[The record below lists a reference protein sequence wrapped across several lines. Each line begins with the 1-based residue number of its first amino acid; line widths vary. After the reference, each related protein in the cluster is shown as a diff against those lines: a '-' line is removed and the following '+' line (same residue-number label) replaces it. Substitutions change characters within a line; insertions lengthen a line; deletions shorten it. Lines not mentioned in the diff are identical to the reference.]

1 MPSNMAYQQILHILK
16 RLALGIPALLIIT
29 SVVFLLSKAMPGNS
43 GTYLLEQDGGG
54 IGSLADGVERE
65 KTYRTY
71 LQRTGQDKPLF
82 YFALSSKAEP
92 DTLDKIFSEKQRYF
106 VKQLCFEFG
115 DWRYVHDY
123 YQALKKLQVDVEQR
137 SRENHLQP
145 IVERL
150 FQAVTEAEIQGVL
163 YLLTVEAEA
172 SRLDWTI
179 ALQSVQRSFEQMLKN
194 SKPYRKLVPVVLW
207 NGKDNQYHAWLAG
220 LFKGEMGFS
229 LRGHRPV
236 TAIIGEAI
244 GVTLFMSIT
253 ALCIGW
259 GMALI
264 LGLVVNL
271 PACRK
276 IGSPL
281 MAALYVL
288 DTVPLFLLSFL
299 LLIVFSAT
307 SFQGALPTLGM
318 EDYANAAG
326 GISGIGALV
335 NQLALP
341 ITCMTLAV
349 LPYITAQ
356 VDRAVKEEWAKEHVK
371 TAYAKGLADFAVLK
385 KHVLNNAWVPLITL
399 FTTHLPAII
408 SGAVVVEV
416 IFAIPGMGRL
426 LVNAVSGR
434 DYPVILGVIFIVAT
448 MKILANI
455 LADILYAIVDPRIKI
470 GK

>member
-1 MPSNMAYQQILHILK
+1 MANQQILHILK
-16 RLALGIPALLIIT
+16 RLALGVPALFIIT

-43 GTYLLEQDGGG
+43 GTYLLEHDGGG
-54 IGSLADGVERE
+54 ISPLADEEERE
-65 KTYRTY
+65 NIYRTY

-82 YFALSSKAEP
+82 YVALSSMAEP
-92 DTLDKIFSEKQRYF
+92 DTLYKIFPEKQRDF
-106 VKQLCFEFG
+106 VKQLCFAYG

-123 YQALKKLQVDVEQR
+123 YQSLKRLQAEVSQG
-137 SRENHLQP
+137 SREGYLQP

-150 FQAVTEAEIQGVL
+150 MQAVTEAEVREVL
-163 YLLTVEAEA
+163 YLLTVEDKVNRRNWAM
-172 SRLDWTI
+172 
-179 ALQSVQRSFEQMLKN
+179 ALQSAQASFEQMLEN
-194 SKPYRKLVPVVLW
+194 RKPYRKLVPVLRW
-207 NGKDNQYHAWLAG
+207 NGKDNQYHAWLTG

-229 LRGHRPV
+229 FKGHRSV
-236 TAIIGEAI
+236 STLIGEAI

-253 ALCIGW
+253 ALCMGW
-259 GMALI
+259 GLALV
-264 LGLVVNL
+264 LGLVINL

-276 IGSPL
+276 IGRPL
-281 MAALYVL
+281 MSGLYVL

-307 SFQGALPTLGM
+307 GFQGALPAFGM
-318 EDYANAAG
+318 EDYAAG
-326 GISGIGALV
+326 GLSGIGSLL

-341 ITCMTLAV
+341 IVCMTLAV

-356 VDRAVKEEWAKEHVK
+356 VDRAVKEELAKEHVK
-371 TAYAKGLADFAVLK
+371 TAYAKGLTDFAVLK

-399 FTTHLPAII
+399 FTSHLPAVI

-426 LVNAVSGR
+426 LVHAVSGR
-434 DYPVILGVIFIVAT
+434 DYPVILGVIFIVAAV
-448 MKILANI
+448 KILANI